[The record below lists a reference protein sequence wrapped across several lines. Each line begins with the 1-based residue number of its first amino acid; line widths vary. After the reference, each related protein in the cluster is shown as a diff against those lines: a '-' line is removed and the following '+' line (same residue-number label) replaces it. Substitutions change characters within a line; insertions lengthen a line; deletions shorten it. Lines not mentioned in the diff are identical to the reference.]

1 MSIVEVYERLDPEL
15 QVIRSTVREF
25 ARTRV
30 APLARRIDEE
40 NVIPGDL
47 LREIGELGFTALR
60 VPEEYGGPG
69 FTLLQTVVAVE
80 ELSWA
85 SSAVGI
91 LATVSGD
98 MVAYP
103 IMEYASEELKEEY
116 LPRLA
121 RGEVGAFA
129 LTEPCCGSDAASLT
143 TRAVK
148 EGDEYVITGR
158 KTFITNS
165 PYASFFLV
173 AARTGKPEDKHR
185 GISLFIVDKSECIEL
200 SKLDM
205 MGYRGSGTSEVLFNE
220 CRVPE
225 SKRLGGEGEGFKIV
239 MMALNEGRIVTAT
252 TGLGVAQAAFDDAL
266 SYAKSRTSMGAPIIE
281 HQMVSSLIADMA
293 TLLEAIRGLIYGAA
307 WMADTGHPDYIRA
320 ASMAKYMAARW
331 GTDIVRMAL
340 QVHGGFGFS
349 KESRVE
355 RLYRDIKMIEIGDGT
370 NEIQKL
376 VITRTLLG
384 RIKPY
389 RKKH

>member
-1 MSIVEVYERLDPEL
+1 MSLIDVYENLDPEL

-25 ARTRV
+25 ARSKV
-30 APLARRIDEE
+30 APLARKIDEE
-40 NVIPGDL
+40 NKIPDEL
-47 LREIGELGFTALR
+47 LQEIGELGFTALR

-69 FTLLQTVVAVE
+69 FTLLQSVVAVE

-103 IMEYASEELKEEY
+103 IMEYGNEELKEEY

-121 RGEVGAFA
+121 KGEIGAFA

-143 TRAVK
+143 TKAVR
-148 EGDEYVITGR
+148 EGDEYIITGR

-173 AARTGKPEDKHR
+173 AARTGKPEDRHR
-185 GISLFIVDKSECIEL
+185 GISLFVVDKSDCIEL

-205 MGYRGSGTSEVLFNE
+205 MGYRGSGTSEILFNE
-220 CRVPE
+220 CRVPAY
-225 SKRLGGEGEGFKIV
+225 KRLGEEGEGFKIT

-252 TGLGVAQAAFDDAL
+252 TGLGIAQAAFDDAL
-266 SYAKSRTSMGAPIIE
+266 SYAKSRTSMGVPIIE
-281 HQMVSSLIADMA
+281 HQMVASLIAEMS

-307 WMADTGHPDYIRA
+307 WLADHGHPDYIRA
-320 ASMAKYMAARW
+320 ASMAKFAAAKW

-349 KESRVE
+349 KEARIE

-376 VITRTLLG
+376 VITRTFLG
-384 RIKPY
+384 RIKPF
-389 RKKH
+389 KKH